1 MKRITQLHYMT
12 VAFLLTVMLEGLL
25 TMGDAFKFE
34 NYNTFG
40 WIVQAVIVAFA
51 LLTALRA
58 ADKA

>member
-34 NYNTFG
+34 NYNIFG

-51 LLTALRA
+51 LLTALRVA
-58 ADKA
+58 NEK